1 MTPVTGPQGWDRT
14 DALLVR
20 QRARRFRRRL
30 FCGSGSFTWTPETTA
45 RFSRFD
51 DQSRNQAPPCQV
63 AGLHANA
70 RTVSSIPTAGP
81 GHGPRR
87 LAVGVPLGDGLALVV
102 AAPALGQRQLD
113 LGSAVLEVHREGD
126 ERQRLLL
133 GATHHL

>member
-1 MTPVTGPQGWDRT
+1 MTPVTGPQDRDRT

-63 AGLHANA
+63 AGTHVNA
-70 RTVSSIPTAGP
+70 GGASSIPASGC
-81 GHGPRR
+81 GHRPVRFSGRI
-87 LAVGVPLGDGLALVV
+87 ALGDGLALVV
-102 AAPALGQRQLD
+102 AAAALGPGELD
-113 LGSAVLEVHREGD
+113 PR
-126 ERQRLLL
+126 
-133 GATHHL
+133 